1 MVQKKDTKFFKQYG
15 YLFYKNLISKAE
27 IRKCLK
33 SAKYMQKEKIMMNKV
48 YKYYENH
55 IKKKNKQILVRIE
68 NFYKKDI
75 NFTKLINNK
84 DIQKIL
90 KYLFNEKA
98 IIFKEKVN
106 YKLPGCR
113 QDKLHQDSQA
123 GWGKFCKNF
132 ISVLISLEKSDLS
145 NGCLQFDIS
154 GNNSKKLM
162 SKSMKPLKYKNLKK
176 PKFKSF
182 KMLPG
187 DVVFF
192 NDLIPHKSNSNK
204 SKKSRIQ
211 VYLTYNKKSDGNF
224 RLEYIR
230 NKEVFYPPNNK
241 RRKGINY
248 TYKV

>member
-1 MVQKKDTKFFKQYG
+1 MAD
-15 YLFYKNLISKAE
+15 
-27 IRKCLK
+27 
-33 SAKYMQKEKIMMNKV
+33 KV
-48 YKYYENH
+48 SKYYESH
-55 IKKKNKQILVRIE
+55 ISKKNKQILVRIE
-68 NFYKKDI
+68 NFFKKDG
-75 NFTKLINNK
+75 NLTNLINNK
-84 DIQKIL
+84 KIQKIL
-90 KYLFNEKA
+90 KYLFDEKA
-98 IIFKEKVN
+98 VIFKEKVN

-123 GWGKFCKNF
+123 GWGKYCKSF

-154 GNNSKKLM
+154 GNNSKKLLSQSM
-162 SKSMKPLKYKNLKK
+162 SPLKYENLNK

-182 KMLPG
+182 NMLPG

-192 NDLIPHKSNSNK
+192 NNFIPHKSNSNK

-224 RLEYIR
+224 RLKYIQ
-230 NKEVFYPPNNK
+230 NKEIFYPPNNK
-241 RRKGINY
+241 RQKGINY